1 MKKILKII
9 GWTFLTL
16 ILLGIGI
23 GIYFYKTDPMI
34 KAIVNNDESKLYYF
48 PTKEMVNMDE
58 LEYSESVLTVE
69 DSIKIYT
76 YQFKPKGEKIAN
88 IFLIHGAGG
97 NISTYKNLIKP
108 LTENGFGVY
117 ALDWRGYGKST
128 GIPNYK
134 GVMKDTEIAFRDFLH
149 KTAVDSLKTIVYG
162 MSLGGPMA
170 IKITKDNQNQVNALI
185 LDGTVESAQSLAIDY
200 APIDYLKEKA
210 RKSPEKFNQDYVGV
224 RDIADINNLPKL
236 IIHSRID
243 RDVPFQ
249 RGKNVFDAAKEPK
262 EFWRTET
269 DHIMTLSDLTEEAID
284 KIKNTVANTVHN

>member
-1 MKKILKII
+1 MKKVLKII
-9 GWTFLTL
+9 GWTFLIL

-23 GIYFYKTDPMI
+23 GTYFYQTDPMI

-48 PTKEMVNMDE
+48 PTKEMSNMDE
-58 LEYSESVLTVE
+58 LNYSESVLTIE
-69 DSIKIYT
+69 DSINIYT
-76 YQFKPKGEKIAN
+76 YQFEPKGEKNAN

-97 NISTYKNLIKP
+97 NVSTYKRLIKP
-108 LTENGFGVY
+108 LIENGFGVY

-134 GVMKDTEIAFRDFLH
+134 GVMKDTEIAIQDFLN
-149 KTAVDSLKTIVYG
+149 KTAKDSLKTVVYG

-200 APIDYLKEKA
+200 APVKYLKEKA
-210 RKSPEKFNQDYVGV
+210 KKSPEKFNQDYVGV
-224 RDIADINNLPKL
+224 RDIADIDNTPKL

-243 RDVPFQ
+243 RDVPFI
-249 RGKNVFDAAKEPK
+249 RGKNVFNAAKEPK
-262 EFWRTET
+262 EFWETKT
-269 DHIMTLSDLTEEAID
+269 DHIMTLIDLTDEAIN
-284 KIKNTVANTVHN
+284 KIMEQIR